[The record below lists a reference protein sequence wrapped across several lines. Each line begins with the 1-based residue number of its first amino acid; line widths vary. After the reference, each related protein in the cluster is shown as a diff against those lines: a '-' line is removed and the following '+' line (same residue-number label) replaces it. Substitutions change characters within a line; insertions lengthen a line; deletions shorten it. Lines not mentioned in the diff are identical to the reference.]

1 MDKNLLL
8 AILNDWNFWEKDQVT
23 GIKRVTYLVRLK
35 KIINSEQVIII
46 TGARRAGKSFLMR
59 QLAKDLIAQGVNKKD
74 ILIVNF
80 EDPRFIKL
88 DSGTLEDIDQFYVKH
103 FNITGAPYIFL
114 DEIQEVKDWEKW
126 VKIRQEFKKAKIII
140 SGSNAHLLSHELGT
154 ALTGRHLDLLVYP
167 LSFKEFVNFQK
178 ETGVAETSDQKS
190 FQQYLEFGG
199 FPKVFFE
206 DSKKELLLT
215 YFQDVVN
222 RDVVK
227 RYRVRKTEGLK
238 SLINF
243 YFSNFSNLISFS
255 SAAKFLGL
263 TTDTVIK
270 FSQYFS
276 NAYLVFFL
284 KKFSFKVKEQDRSP
298 QKIYLN
304 DPGLINAVGFKFS
317 DNIGRLLE
325 NVVFLEL
332 LRRKSANMDKTNL
345 FYYQDSQKR
354 EVDFVWQ
361 EGKTVKELIQV
372 AADLHNLKTRERE
385 IKTLG
390 KAMSQFGLKHGLIL
404 TQDSEEEIKVG
415 QKIITVKPVY
425 QWLVED
431 RIMNYGA

>member
-431 RIMNYGA
+431 RIMNYGV

>member
-263 TTDTVIK
+263 TTDTFIK

>member
-276 NAYLVFFL
+276 NAYLIFFL

-431 RIMNYGA
+431 RIMNYGV

>member
-23 GIKRVTYLVRLK
+23 GIKRVTHLVRLK

-431 RIMNYGA
+431 RIMNYGV

>member
-1 MDKNLLL
+1 MDRNLLT
-8 AILNDWNFWEKDQVT
+8 AILNDWNFWEKDQET
-23 GIKRVTYLVRLK
+23 GIKRAAYLVRLK
-35 KIINSEQVIII
+35 TIINSEQVIII

-59 QLAKDLIAQGVNKKD
+59 QLAKDLTERGVNKKD

-80 EDPRFIKL
+80 EDPRFVKL
-88 DSGTLEDIDQFYVKH
+88 DGGTLEDIYQFYAKH
-103 FNITGAPYIFL
+103 FNVTGAPYIFL
-114 DEIQEVKDWEKW
+114 DEIQEVKGWEKW
-126 VKIRQEFKKAKIII
+126 VKMAQEFKKAKIII
-140 SGSNAHLLSHELGT
+140 SGSNAHLLSRELGT
-154 ALTGRHLDLLVYP
+154 TLTGRHLDLLVYP
-167 LSFKEFVNFQK
+167 LSFKEFLNFQK
-178 ETGVAETSDQKS
+178 ESGATETPNIKS

-206 DSKKELLLT
+206 NNKKELLLT
-215 YFQDVVN
+215 YFQDVIN

-227 RYRVRKTEGLK
+227 RYRVRRIEGLK

-243 YFSNFSNLISFS
+243 YFSNFSNLVSYS
-255 SAAKFLGL
+255 SVAKFLGL

-317 DNIGRLLE
+317 DNLGRLLE

-332 LRRKSANMDKTNL
+332 LRRKSADMDKINL

-354 EVDFVWQ
+354 EVDFIWQ

-372 AADLHNLKTRERE
+372 ANDLHNLKTKERE
-385 IKTLG
+385 IKALE
-390 KAMSQFGLKHGLIL
+390 KAMDQFGLKHGLIL
-404 TQDSEEEIKVG
+404 TQDSEEEIKIG
-415 QKIITVKPVY
+415 RKIITVKPVY
-425 QWLVED
+425 QWLLE
-431 RIMNYGA
+431 